1 MRRTF
6 ASLFFLSVPG
16 IVLVSSLQV
25 KLPVYQLKTTHCR
38 QHKLKSAANNSE
50 DANPDLVGV
59 HVDGYP
65 LPPTPS
71 RSDDKE
77 LLARL
82 QNVPGH
88 DLFCTDNND
97 DKLTSPPKSTL
108 FERRTLTAERP
119 LRVLVAGGG
128 MGGLA
133 AASALLRKGFDV
145 HVLEQAVKY
154 KPFGGPIQLQSNA
167 LWALQQIA
175 PELYD
180 AVKECGVQTG
190 DRLSGIKDGLRYQE
204 GWLVKFDAATP
215 AREKGLP
222 LTLAINR
229 VVLQAIFLKYG
240 VPPER
245 IHTNARVVS
254 YNNTGSGRDGVS
266 VTLENGETVYGDVL
280 VGADGIWSRVRHQ
293 MCRLPT
299 DEVGIRYAAKHASYS
314 GYTCFTGTCRHVPA
328 DIETVA
334 YKVFL
339 GQQQYLGCT
348 DAGHGWQHW
357 WAFLPDAPSS
367 TGTTALNSDGKSMLE
382 RLEREFAGWSPEIH
396 DLFRATKPEVVRQ
409 RDLFDRKPM
418 WNGWTDS
425 ARANVVLLGGMFA
438 WCCVWYWMAI

>member
-154 KPFGGPIQLQSNA
+154 KAFGGPIQLQSNA

-175 PELYD
+175 PELWKCD
-180 AVKECGVQTG
+180 
-190 DRLSGIKDGLRYQE
+190 LSE
-204 GWLVKFDAATP
+204 
-215 AREKGLP
+215 
-222 LTLAINR
+222 
-229 VVLQAIFLKYG
+229 
-240 VPPER
+240 
-245 IHTNARVVS
+245 S
-254 YNNTGSGRDGVS
+254 
-266 VTLENGETVYGDVL
+266 
-280 VGADGIWSRVRHQ
+280 
-293 MCRLPT
+293 
-299 DEVGIRYAAKHASYS
+299 
-314 GYTCFTGTCRHVPA
+314 
-328 DIETVA
+328 
-334 YKVFL
+334 
-339 GQQQYLGCT
+339 
-348 DAGHGWQHW
+348 
-357 WAFLPDAPSS
+357 
-367 TGTTALNSDGKSMLE
+367 
-382 RLEREFAGWSPEIH
+382 
-396 DLFRATKPEVVRQ
+396 
-409 RDLFDRKPM
+409 
-418 WNGWTDS
+418 
-425 ARANVVLLGGMFA
+425 LGG
-438 WCCVWYWMAI
+438 